1 LALNISPSSVTRDL
15 QSTARVLPTGCGG
28 LDKLLEGGL
37 HPASVTLVY
46 GEAETG
52 KTSLAIQCAVNA
64 TRLGYKVIFIDSDG
78 SLSTRRLAQI
88 AGHDL
93 NEVAPKITVVQ
104 PTTFQEQELAIDRL
118 DQYLTPQVGLV
129 VVDTVTSLYRA
140 EFERSKEKMFKMN
153 RELGRQLANLAQI
166 AKTRKIAVLI
176 TSQVRNAFLEGFV
189 SIEPVATRVLRFWSD
204 CVLGLKP
211 ADHRNTIKV
220 VLEKH
225 AQRTGPVNCYFSI
238 EENGICDCR

>member
-1 LALNISPSSVTRDL
+1 VTRRL
-15 QSTARVLPTGCGG
+15 QSTTRILPTGCGG

-64 TRLGYKVIFIDSDG
+64 TRLGYNVIFIDSDG
-78 SLSTRRLAQI
+78 SFNTRRLAQI

-93 NEVAPKITVVQ
+93 DEVAPQITLVQ

-118 DQYLTPQVGLV
+118 DQYLTPQVRLV
-129 VVDTVTSLYRA
+129 AVDTVTSLYSA
-140 EFERSKEKMFKMN
+140 EFERSKEKTFNMN

-166 AKTRKIAVLI
+166 AKTRRIATLI
-176 TSQVRNAFLEGFV
+176 TSQVRNVFSKGFV
-189 SIEPVATRVLRFWSD
+189 STEPVATRVLKFWSD
-204 CVLGLKP
+204 SVLSFKP
-211 ADHRNTIKV
+211 ADHRNTIKA
-220 VLEKH
+220 VLEKRMQH
-225 AQRTGPVNCYFSI
+225 TGPVNCYFSI
-238 EENGICDCR
+238 EENGIRDCR

>member
-1 LALNISPSSVTRDL
+1 VTRDL
-15 QSTARVLPTGCGG
+15 QSTTRILPTGCGG

-52 KTSLAIQCAVNA
+52 KTSLAIQCAVNT

-78 SLSTRRLAQI
+78 SFSTRRLAQI
-88 AGHDL
+88 AGRDL
-93 NEVAPKITVVQ
+93 NEVAPKITLVQ

-140 EFERSKEKMFKMN
+140 EFERSKEKTFRMN
-153 RELGRQLANLAQI
+153 RELGRQLAILAQI
-166 AKTRKIAVLI
+166 VKTRKIAALI
-176 TSQVRNAFLEGFV
+176 TGQVRNVFLEGFV
-189 SIEPVATRVLRFWSD
+189 STEPVGTRVLKFWSD
-204 CVLGLKP
+204 SVLGLKP
-211 ADHRNTIKV
+211 ADHRNTIKAA
-220 VLEKH
+220 LEKH
-225 AQRTGPVNCYFSI
+225 AQRSVPVNCYFSI
-238 EENGICDCR
+238 EEDGICDCR